1 MRKGYPMAMGG
12 LPLNKHVH
20 LQGKPFFVA
29 GCPTFPKKLTIAL
42 LDEGRISLLN
52 ISSVYCEL
60 NIKELVFI
68 MLEFYIYP
76 LISKIIPSTVKS
88 KHATLCLEH
97 FCLIK
102 IIESERKYILE
113 IVRNLPYLCELVL

>member
-12 LPLNKHVH
+12 SPLNKHDH

-42 LDEGRISLLN
+42 LDEGKTSLLI

-68 MLEFYIYP
+68 MLEFYINP
-76 LISKIIPSTVKS
+76 LRGSSG
-88 KHATLCLEH
+88 L
-97 FCLIK
+97 
-102 IIESERKYILE
+102 
-113 IVRNLPYLCELVL
+113 VRPKKLK